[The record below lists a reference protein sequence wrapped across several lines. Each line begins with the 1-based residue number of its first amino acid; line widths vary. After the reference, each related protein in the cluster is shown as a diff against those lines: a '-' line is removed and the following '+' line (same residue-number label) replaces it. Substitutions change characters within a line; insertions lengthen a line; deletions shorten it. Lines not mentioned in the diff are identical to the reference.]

1 MRAIQDYGVAQQK
14 DTDENLRIIK
24 HNAETSEHRRK
35 IQQGMVL
42 VAETL
47 TEFQRIAQ
55 EDKAKLKE
63 YVHGASGK
71 GSVLKAMSDKTRMS
85 LACTLGKTLS
95 AIAKDNYTITSDE
108 FITQDE
114 LSLVI
119 YRLVEMTWGR
129 FISDKIKRK
138 EWLEEVSVIFNELR
152 GVNNAGT
159 GAESEVVENISRR
172 EKKRSIK
179 AECREDSQFQ
189 SGEAA
194 EEVQETPAPKP
205 QVAAI
210 PWEE

>member
-1 MRAIQDYGVAQQK
+1 MTTMPSVVFPLIF
-14 DTDENLRIIK
+14 
-24 HNAETSEHRRK
+24 
-35 IQQGMVL
+35 
-42 VAETL
+42 L
-47 TEFQRIAQ
+47 TARP
-55 EDKAKLKE
+55 
-63 YVHGASGK
+63 
-71 GSVLKAMSDKTRMS
+71 
-85 LACTLGKTLS
+85 KTLS